1 MKTETLSKPG
11 LFKHV
16 LIQTNVKCTLKCSF
30 CLYGMKDVEIENVD
44 MSDTLFRK
52 IVQELADIDYAGR
65 VSLFEINEPLMD
77 ENLVEKIRYVK
88 QKVPKSWQYIS
99 TNGDLLT
106 PEKTIDMIDAG
117 LDYLTI
123 NSYSYASYRK
133 IKTLKNSLP
142 DEVRLRVIH
151 TDHFNPDFAADNRAG
166 NLPHIAA
173 VKEPLKESCSRVNN
187 ILYIKPDGKVVSC
200 FGDFFNK
207 NVVGDANAENI
218 VDIWYGEPFTKLRSH
233 LDNADRTP
241 NELCSKCNMRAAGN
255 YLERYDILPK
265 LAQTSN
271 LPRGA
276 IIGASSSAQ
285 MFYPYLEKY
294 AKVEWLVS
302 RTVASSQSTKKIG
315 RLKVSDNYSKV
326 LTDPTLDFVFIANA
340 NRLHYETAVKA
351 LEAEKH
357 VLIEKPLSLS
367 LEECNALIRLGRE
380 KNLVVGGIF
389 QWRFMNTVKI
399 VKELLSTRALGNIIF
414 VNCNL
419 LWKRDADYFVNG
431 RGTWKND
438 GGGVLMKQAIHC
450 IDLLIYLFGV
460 PVSWHAFVSNTV
472 SNRETEDSASVLMKF
487 TEGVASLNATIV
499 NSDNLTPEV
508 DIIGTAGRV
517 TFDFNDVFKYWQ
529 CATPEPELKPDG
541 LTVFDKQIMNFV
553 NAIQGKEP
561 LNVTAE
567 SCIRSLSL
575 ILNIYQDKLGN
586 HRH

>member
-1 MKTETLSKPG
+1 MKTETLSRPG

-16 LIQTNVKCTLKCSF
+16 LIQTNVKCTLQCSF
-30 CLYGMKDVEIENVD
+30 CLYGMKNVEVENVD
-44 MSDTLFRK
+44 MPDALFRK
-52 IVQELADIDYAGR
+52 IVQELADIDYTGR

-77 ENLVEKIRYVK
+77 ETLVEKIRHVK
-88 QKVPKSWQYIS
+88 QMVPKSWQYIS

-106 PEKTIDMIDAG
+106 PEKTTEMIDAG

-133 IKTLKNSLP
+133 IKSLKKSLT
-142 DEVRLRVIH
+142 DDVRSRIIH

-166 NLPHIAA
+166 NLPHIAF
-173 VKEPLKESCSRVNN
+173 VNEPLKESCSRVNN

-200 FGDFFNK
+200 FGDFFSK
-207 NVVGDANAENI
+207 NVMGDANTESI

-265 LAQTSN
+265 LAQSSN

-276 IIGASSSAQ
+276 IVGASSSAQ

-294 AKVEWLVS
+294 TKIEWLVS
-302 RTVASSQSTKKIG
+302 HSLASAQPSKKIG

-326 LTDPTLDFVFIANA
+326 LTDPTLDFIFIANA
-340 NRLHYETAVKA
+340 NRLHYETAVRA

-367 LEECNALIRLGRE
+367 LEEGHALIRLGRE

-399 VKELLSTRALGNIIF
+399 VKELLSTHALGDIIF
-414 VNCNL
+414 INCSL
-419 LWKRDADYFVNG
+419 LWKRDADYFVNS

-450 IDLLIYLFGV
+450 IDILLYLFGA
-460 PVSWHAFVSNTV
+460 PVAWHAFTSNTTG
-472 SNRETEDSASVLMKF
+472 NRETEDSASVQIKF
-487 TEGVASLNATIV
+487 PEGMASLNATIV
-499 NSDNLTPEV
+499 NSDNQTPEV
-508 DIIGTAGRV
+508 DVIGTAGRI
-517 TFDFNDVFKYWQ
+517 TFDFNDVFKHWQ
-529 CATPEPELKPDG
+529 CAVPEPELKPDG
-541 LTVFDKQIMNFV
+541 LTVFDKQMMNFV
-553 NAIQGKEP
+553 NAIQGKES
-561 LNVTAE
+561 LHVTAE
-567 SCIRSLSL
+567 SCLASLSL
-575 ILNIYQDKLGN
+575 ILDIYKDKDFLK
-586 HRH
+586 R